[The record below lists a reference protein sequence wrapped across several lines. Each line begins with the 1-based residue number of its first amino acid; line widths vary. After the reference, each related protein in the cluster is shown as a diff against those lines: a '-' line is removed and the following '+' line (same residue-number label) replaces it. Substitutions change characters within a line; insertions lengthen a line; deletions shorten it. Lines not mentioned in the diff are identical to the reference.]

1 MNHALVVGGTG
12 MLSRVSLWLL
22 NQGYHVS
29 IIARNPKPM
38 KDLIEQTDL
47 NNHITP
53 LLLDYN
59 NYAELQKKVHTTIS
73 ENGGIDIVVAWI
85 HSTAP
90 EALKIIAAEVSI
102 SKSRWDLIHILGSS
116 SDLKKVKREAIL
128 PKNCSYHQVQLG
140 FFIEGNHSRWLTHK
154 EISDG
159 VIEAIEKRKKILTIG
174 QIDSQEKQL

>member
-1 MNHALVVGGTG
+1 MAA
-12 MLSRVSLWLL
+12 
-22 NQGYHVS
+22 GYEIFCS
-29 IIARNPKPM
+29 
-38 KDLIEQTDL
+38 
-47 NNHITP
+47 
-53 LLLDYN
+53 
-59 NYAELQKKVHTTIS
+59 TI
-73 ENGGIDIVVAWI
+73 GQV
-85 HSTAP
+85 
-90 EALKIIAAEVSI
+90 
-102 SKSRWDLIHILGSS
+102 HILGSS